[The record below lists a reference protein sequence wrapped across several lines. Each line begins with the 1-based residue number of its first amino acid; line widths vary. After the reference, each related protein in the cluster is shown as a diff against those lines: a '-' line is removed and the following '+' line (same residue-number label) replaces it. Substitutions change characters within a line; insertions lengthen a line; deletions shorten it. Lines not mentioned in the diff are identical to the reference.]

1 MSNGLHRHCS
11 DEYQIRKNKD
21 KEVFVVTIAETIVDE
36 RTVVVEVFHT
46 PAAKHAV
53 EGSFRFYYFVVGT
66 EIH

>member
-1 MSNGLHRHCS
+1 M
-11 DEYQIRKNKD
+11 
-21 KEVFVVTIAETIVDE
+21 VAIAETIIDE
-36 RTVVVEVFHT
+36 RTVVVEVFHA